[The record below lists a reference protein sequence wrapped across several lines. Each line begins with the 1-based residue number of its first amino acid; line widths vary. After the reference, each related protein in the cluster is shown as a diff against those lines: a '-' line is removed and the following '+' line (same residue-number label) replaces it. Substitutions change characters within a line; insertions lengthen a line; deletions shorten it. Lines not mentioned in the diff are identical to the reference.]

1 VDQVSISLVP
11 NGLLKASCRG
21 YQVFVSFDKKRA
33 EKTFSRI
40 IKQFEEVGLQLTT
53 EERVEL
59 LRQYNAL
66 LEGQL
71 LPSIKEDQEKTDGLM
86 FKDKDLLIELKA
98 DDGVVV
104 SPASLFYKTLDQILI
119 GEMFF
124 SHAVVEKQTDDGPI
138 KINTIEPVVLWA
150 LHNGAEVQRSW
161 KPLRALEFIMVGE
174 RPVTIERPGYF
185 KTTIS
190 TLMSMHAFQNFL
202 NGAEPKSIK
211 ELFERVKSSWQQFVK
226 FDWDPRLYDLASCWV
241 IGTYFYDLFHTYPF
255 LYFYGSQGTGKTRA
269 GRTATMLA
277 RHGYIVTDPT
287 EAVLYR
293 IAQAIKPTLLID
305 EALLGPHA
313 WKLTRAAFKKGF
325 KVPRIEKTDK
335 EGFWLEFFDIY
346 MPIVFASTELPS
358 ELGGQDADE
367 ARAIIVNMQQAQD
380 PIGRDPEPEDFAD
393 LRDDLYLY
401 RLLSVDEVIKAFQEV
416 KTQNLN
422 LYGHEREVWLPI
434 FTIASLCGVLDSV
447 KEIAEELYEL
457 KSLSQYKEEKTLLNA
472 VLLLRDFNKDQ
483 TKVAE
488 GSKEDVLAFTPA
500 SLVEF
505 VKQVLIE
512 EGEYDERLFPKVW
525 SPERIGRLLTKM
537 NVYRRRVGRG
547 KQYLLSCS
555 QLENLC
561 ERYGVR
567 NNENSVC
574 SVGSVCNF
582 ERGVDKKIEDS
593 DDKNSVN
600 PSLKSHTQ
608 HTQHTQNHQIDD
620 GSDGGLSVCSQS
632 TDTQHTLPPVDLK
645 GLEIPQNLDIEIRRL
660 DPQDFVKTSCAY
672 CNQET
677 TIVAYLGSWPI
688 CYDCLRQQLE
698 EAKKRWQS

>member
-1 VDQVSISLVP
+1 M
-11 NGLLKASCRG
+11 
-21 YQVFVSFDKKRA
+21 
-33 EKTFSRI
+33 
-40 IKQFEEVGLQLTT
+40 KQFEEVGLQLTT
-53 EERVEL
+53 EEKVEL
-59 LRQYNAL
+59 LKQYNAL

-71 LPSIKEDQEKTDGLM
+71 LPSFKEDQEKTDGLM

-104 SPASLFYKTLDQILI
+104 SPASLYYKTLDQILI

-161 KPLRALEFIMVGE
+161 KPLRALDFIMVGD
-174 RPVTIERPGYF
+174 RPVTVERPGYF

-190 TLMSMHAFQNFL
+190 TLMSMQAFQNFL
-202 NGAEPKSIK
+202 SGAEPKPIK

-434 FTIASLCGVLDSV
+434 FTIASLCGVLESV

-472 VLLLRDFNKDQ
+472 VLLLQEFNKNQ

-488 GSKEDVLAFTPA
+488 GSEEDVLAFTPA

-525 SPERIGRLLTKM
+525 SPERIGRILTKM
-537 NVYRRRVGRG
+537 GVYKRKGRNKRG
-547 KQYLLSCS
+547 REYLLSDA
-555 QLENLC
+555 QLTSLC
-561 ERYGVR
+561 LRYKVNNKIDEEGDGR
-567 NNENSVC
+567 DGRDGIFEKGLGKIFDEKNNE
-574 SVGSVCNF
+574 
-582 ERGVDKKIEDS
+582 KIEETPSQNNRPIRPICPPSHES
-593 DDKNSVN
+593 DDKVGDGSEKSELK
-600 PSLKSHTQ
+600 PSPKPSPEHTQ
-608 HTQHTQNHQIDD
+608 HA
-620 GSDGGLSVCSQS
+620 
-632 TDTQHTLPPVDLK
+632 QHTLPPVDLK
-645 GLEIPQNLDIEIRRL
+645 DLEIPPNLDIEVHRL
-660 DPQDFVKTSCAY
+660 DPQEFVKTSCAY
-672 CNQET
+672 CGKET

-688 CYDCLRQQLE
+688 CFDCLRQQLE
-698 EAKKRWQS
+698 EAKKRWQA